1 MAMDSLLASLWP
13 GPAPAP
19 APAGEEERVFSY
31 WGDTPAEKAAAPA
44 APAVDIDVYDEARLA
59 PRPVQRA
66 GSYDTDDLTDAE
78 LAGLGRAIAT
88 AASRGED
95 VQTARRNWFEARAA
109 RPKAPDSS
117 KMAAARSAL
126 EADRARLRSVNA
138 PKTVVPGEVDALHKR
153 SAAAQRRLTQLRSRA
168 PRPRSP
174 SPERVAPPVAS
185 VNAMAKVDSYW
196 DEPERPPRRRRE
208 EKPRRRGEEP
218 AYRPQTDDFPV
229 ERASHVRDRRA
240 EQQRLQSVD
249 AAEDAREHKAR
260 ARRKGGPLNLFRRP
274 AAKPPAEEKRPQSS
288 DEDYEDDSDATPPPP
303 AKKSGL
309 FGRSKAP
316 PPRRGE
322 PAYRPRDDD
331 MPAERASHV
340 NYRAARPPPAPVNW
354 GSDSDDEPV
363 GRVPPSRQSAP
374 LGRQP
379 APLGRQSAPLGRHA
393 AEDDRTRRYA
403 QRDYSQVTIGSASSA
418 SPHRPKAPGPPIEPD
433 SDGEYDM
440 DPGRAGRGSTAPKK
454 HRWPWQSKPA
464 PRSSEQTRSAERRRS
479 SNRAR
484 APAAV
489 DSDDSVE
496 RLGTNPQ
503 QFRAVDAA
511 AEAEYRRRKARSG
524 GAEKMLRFFRPW
536 GNKDHEAAPAPTRPG
551 RAAFRQSPRAQGFGG
566 GRGDDGDY

>member
-1 MAMDSLLASLWP
+1 MDSLLASLWP

-19 APAGEEERVFSY
+19 APAEDERVFSY
-31 WGDTPAEKAAAPA
+31 WGDTPTEKAAAPA

-249 AAEDAREHKAR
+249 AAEDAREQRSR

-274 AAKPPAEEKRPQSS
+274 AKPTPAAEEKRPQSS
-288 DEDYEDDSDATPPPP
+288 DEDYEDDSDETPPPP

-316 PPRRGE
+316 PPRRDDME
-322 PAYRPRDDD
+322 PSYRPRDDD

-340 NYRAARPPPAPVNW
+340 NYRAAARPPAPPEPQW

-363 GRVPPSRQSAP
+363 GRVQP
-374 LGRQP
+374 GRQ
-379 APLGRQSAPLGRHA
+379 AASLGRQSAPLGRHA
-393 AEDDRTRRYA
+393 AEDNRTRRYA

-418 SPHRPKAPGPPIEPD
+418 SPHRPKAPGPPLEPD

-440 DPGRAGRGSTAPKK
+440 DPARARRGSKTPKK
-454 HRWPWQSKPA
+454 HRWPWQAKPA

-479 SNRAR
+479 SNHAR
-484 APAAV
+484 MPAAV

-503 QFRAVDAA
+503 HFRNVDAA

-524 GAEKMLRFFRPW
+524 GALC
-536 GNKDHEAAPAPTRPG
+536 GNQPVRD
-551 RAAFRQSPRAQGFGG
+551 SPSS
-566 GRGDDGDY
+566 RGCYEDNVASMA